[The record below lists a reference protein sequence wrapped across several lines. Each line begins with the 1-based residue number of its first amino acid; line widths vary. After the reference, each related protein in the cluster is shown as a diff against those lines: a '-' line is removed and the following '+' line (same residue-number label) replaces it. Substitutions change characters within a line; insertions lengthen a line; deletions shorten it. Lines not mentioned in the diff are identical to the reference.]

1 MKVVCWPTWITVLCC
16 LFFERLVLAVCGLP
30 VSNQLGPRPI
40 RACGG
45 GGGGWGSHFKD
56 CEISKSAQV
65 YQWISVSESVEFS
78 SVHFAMWQSQ
88 GPKVKQKKFSFQF
101 IYYLTKHIYIKLMW
115 HERYPKDTQIQAH
128 MRASWNFIS
137 IWKKFDFIYLSQHHQ
152 KTSWISAFL
161 LEFLYFFFGW
171 AGHSWDTFQSFV
183 FNLRAAFSALVSKQ
197 QCRLKAKK
205 KIKSPSRWRWQE
217 NAFNWKERTHSH
229 GSWYEYEI
237 MPHLTFS
244 FADEILHEF
253 IRTAPRNKRMCE
265 FHIKERA

>member
-1 MKVVCWPTWITVLCC
+1 
-16 LFFERLVLAVCGLP
+16 
-30 VSNQLGPRPI
+30 
-40 RACGG
+40 
-45 GGGGWGSHFKD
+45 
-56 CEISKSAQV
+56 
-65 YQWISVSESVEFS
+65 
-78 SVHFAMWQSQ
+78 MWQSQ

-161 LEFLYFFFGW
+161 LEFLYFFFRVGR
-171 AGHSWDTFQSFV
+171 AFMRYISIFRFQSTCSI
-183 FNLRAAFSALVSKQ
+183 FSFGQ
-197 QCRLKAKK
+197 QTTMPAKSEG

>member
-45 GGGGWGSHFKD
+45 GGSGWGSHFKD

-115 HERYPKDTQIQAH
+115 HERYPKDTQIQTH

-161 LEFLYFFFGW
+161 LEFLYFFFRVGR
-171 AGHSWDTFQSFV
+171 AFMRYISIFRFQSTCSI
-183 FNLRAAFSALVSKQ
+183 FSFGQQITMPSKSEG
-197 QCRLKAKK
+197 K
-205 KIKSPSRWRWQE
+205 KITIKMKMAGKCIQLKGKDTQPWIMIWIWNYATSHIFICWWNSPWIHKNSSS
-217 NAFNWKERTHSH
+217 K
-229 GSWYEYEI
+229 
-237 MPHLTFS
+237 
-244 FADEILHEF
+244 
-253 IRTAPRNKRMCE
+253 
-265 FHIKERA
+265 

>member
-1 MKVVCWPTWITVLCC
+1 MNFSFRISWVQFGSLRNVTKSGAKSQTKEVLVSIHLLSDKTHLHKANVARKISQRYTDTSTYAC
-16 LFFERLVLAVCGLP
+16 LMEFHFNLKEIWFYLFEPASPEDKLDF
-30 VSNQLGPRPI
+30 S
-40 RACGG
+40 
-45 GGGGWGSHFKD
+45 
-56 CEISKSAQV
+56 
-65 YQWISVSESVEFS
+65 FS
-78 SVHFAMWQSQ
+78 SWV
-88 GPKVKQKKFSFQF
+88 P
-101 IYYLTKHIYIKLMW
+101 L
-115 HERYPKDTQIQAH
+115 
-128 MRASWNFIS
+128 
-137 IWKKFDFIYLSQHHQ
+137 
-152 KTSWISAFL
+152 
-161 LEFLYFFFGW
+161 FFFGW